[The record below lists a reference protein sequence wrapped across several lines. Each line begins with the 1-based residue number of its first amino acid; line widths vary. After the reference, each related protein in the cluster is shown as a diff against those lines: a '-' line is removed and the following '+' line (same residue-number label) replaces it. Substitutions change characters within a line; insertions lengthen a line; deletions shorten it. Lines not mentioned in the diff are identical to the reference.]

1 MQLIESSRNK
11 TIKYIFSLKN
21 KTNRRKQQSF
31 LIEGFRFV
39 REALLSGI
47 KVEIICFST
56 ETGDESRK
64 EIQTLTNKE
73 IKYILV
79 PPALFAR
86 LSETD
91 TPQGILAVAD
101 IPDSTL
107 YSIYRKGFRG
117 VLMDSVQDPG
127 NAGTIIR
134 SAHALGFDAVITTKG
149 AVDIYNGKVLR
160 STAGSVFHIPVV
172 DGVEDEEVFR
182 FCKEHDIR
190 IITTGL
196 NEGKPC
202 YECDLSGDFLLA
214 IGNEGRGVS
223 EKIKQMSLASA
234 FIPMPGGAESLNAG
248 VAASIIMYE
257 SNRQRFSV

>member
-11 TIKYIFSLKN
+11 IIKYVLSLKN
-21 KTNRRKQQSF
+21 KTNRRKHRSF

-39 REALLSGI
+39 REALLSDTRI
-47 KVEIICFST
+47 EIICFSA
-56 ETGDESRK
+56 EVGDDYRREL
-64 EIQTLTNKE
+64 QTLTNKE

-91 TPQGILAVAD
+91 TPQGVLAVAD
-101 IPDSTL
+101 IPESSL
-107 YSIYRKGFRG
+107 YSLYREGFRG
-117 VLMDSVQDPG
+117 ILLDSVQDPG

-134 SAHALGFDAVITTKG
+134 SAHALGFDSVISTKG
-149 AVDIYNGKVLR
+149 SVDIYNGKVLR

-172 DGVEDEEVFR
+172 DGIDEEEIFK
-182 FCKEHDIR
+182 FCTEHGLR

-196 NEGKPC
+196 GEGKPC
-202 YECDLSGDFLLA
+202 YECDLRKNFLLV
-214 IGNEGRGVS
+214 IGNEGKGVS
-223 EKIKQMSLASA
+223 SRIKRMTSESVY
-234 FIPMPGGAESLNAG
+234 IPMPGGAESLNAG

-257 SNRQRFSV
+257 SSRQRFSV

>member
-11 TIKYIFSLKN
+11 IIKYILSLKN
-21 KTNRRKQQSF
+21 KTNRKKQRSF
-31 LIEGFRFV
+31 LVEGFRFV
-39 REALLSGI
+39 REALLSDIGI
-47 KVEIICFST
+47 EIICFST
-56 ETGDESRK
+56 EVGDECQI
-64 EIQTLTNKE
+64 EIQALSNKE

-91 TPQGILAVAD
+91 TPQGILAVAG
-101 IPDSTL
+101 IPENSLHSL
-107 YSIYRKGFRG
+107 YHEGFRG
-117 VLMDSVQDPG
+117 ILLDSVQDPG
-127 NAGTIIR
+127 NVGTIIR
-134 SAHALGFDAVITTKG
+134 SAHALGFDSVISTKG
-149 AVDIYNGKVLR
+149 TVDIYNGKVLR
-160 STAGSVFHIPVV
+160 STAGSVFHIPVI
-172 DGVEDEEVFR
+172 DSLEEEEVFQ
-182 FCKEHDIR
+182 FCKEHGLR

-202 YECDLSGDFLLA
+202 YEYNLSKSFLLA

-223 EKIKQMSLASA
+223 AGIKQMSTASV

-257 SNRQRFSV
+257 SSRQRFSV

>member
-11 TIKYIFSLKN
+11 TIKYILSLKN
-21 KTNRRKQQSF
+21 KTNRKKQRSF

-47 KVEIICFST
+47 GIEIICFSM
-56 ETGDESRK
+56 ESDDEYRK
-64 EIQTLTNKE
+64 EIQTLTSKE
-73 IKYILV
+73 IKYIVV

-91 TPQGILAVAD
+91 TPQGILAVVD
-101 IPDSTL
+101 IPEKSLFSL
-107 YSIYRKGFRG
+107 YREGFRG
-117 VLMDSVQDPG
+117 VLLDSVQDPG

-134 SAHALGFDAVITTKG
+134 SAHAFGFDAVIATKG
-149 AVDIYNGKVLR
+149 TVDIYNGKVLR

-172 DGVEDEEVFR
+172 DVAEDEEVFR

-190 IITTGL
+190 IIATGL

-202 YECDLSGDFLLA
+202 YECDLGRNFLLA
-214 IGNEGRGVS
+214 IGNEGRGIS
-223 EKIKQMSLASA
+223 EKIKQISSASVY
-234 FIPMPGGAESLNAG
+234 IPMPGGAESLNAG

-257 SNRQRFSV
+257 SNRQRFYV

>member
-11 TIKYIFSLKN
+11 IIKHILSLKN
-21 KTNRRKQQSF
+21 KTNRRKQRSF

-39 REALLSGI
+39 REALLSDVRI
-47 KVEIICFST
+47 EIICFSA
-56 ETGDESRK
+56 EVGDECRR
-64 EIQTLTNKE
+64 ELQTLTNKE

-91 TPQGILAVAD
+91 TPQGVLAVAG
-101 IPDSTL
+101 IPDSSL
-107 YSIYRKGFRG
+107 YSLYHEGFRG
-117 VLMDSVQDPG
+117 ILLDSVQDPG
-127 NAGTIIR
+127 NVGTIIR
-134 SAHALGFDAVITTKG
+134 SAHALGFDSVISTKG
-149 AVDIYNGKVLR
+149 TVDIYNGKVLR
-160 STAGSVFHIPVV
+160 STAGSIFHIPVV
-172 DGVEDEEVFR
+172 DGIEEEEVFQ
-182 FCKEHDIR
+182 FCKKHGLG

-196 NEGKPC
+196 SEGKPC
-202 YECDLSGDFLLA
+202 HECDLSKNFLLV

-223 EKIKQMSLASA
+223 AGIKQMSPESV